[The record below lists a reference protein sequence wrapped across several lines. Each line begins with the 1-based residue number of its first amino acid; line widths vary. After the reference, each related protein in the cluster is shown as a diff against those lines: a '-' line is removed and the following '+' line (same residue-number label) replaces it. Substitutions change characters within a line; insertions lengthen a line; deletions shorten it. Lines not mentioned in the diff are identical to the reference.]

1 LGSKSKPTRRKPSL
15 KRTRALKRHN
25 IDFSPAAY
33 WSQQGELFLTPEVI
47 PYAWAACRRGAFDGK
62 AGFASSLDPTEFDR
76 VWRERIN
83 QFINSGGEV
92 VVPMAKVRGEL
103 IPVGMISIAYQ
114 ENRAYPH
121 AIWFPE
127 ASARIRLEIGVKFIV
142 ELKKTHLVLITAE
155 MPDIH
160 YFRHLSRYGLL
171 KAVGKI
177 QGYTATGDDVMMFQ
191 SAGT

>member
-62 AGFASSLDPTEFDR
+62 AGFASSLDPTEFHR

-142 ELKKTHLVLITAE
+142 ECRAEENALGADHGRDARHSLFSTFITVWTVE
-155 MPDIH
+155 GCWQDP
-160 YFRHLSRYGLL
+160 GLF
-171 KAVGKI
+171 GN
-177 QGYTATGDDVMMFQ
+177 G
-191 SAGT
+191 